1 VTGSILIITNFT
13 KGYSITVTP
22 LQTNNGIA
30 FSVASSDS
38 QLESGLLYPLFY
50 QSHFFKFCPLKHL
63 DVSLLFLKS
72 SLLLCIKVSNFLGA
86 QGALVD
92 ADFVNATFQI
102 FACGLLNSIVFRNW
116 KTVWVKSLVSLSY
129 ADTFNLATR
138 LRTQPSVLS
147 Q

>member
-1 VTGSILIITNFT
+1 M
-13 KGYSITVTP
+13 VTP

-38 QLESGLLYPLFY
+38 QLESGLLYSLFY
-50 QSHFFKFCPLKHL
+50 QSHFLQILSPETLKCFPLI
-63 DVSLLFLKS
+63 LKS

-86 QGALVD
+86 QSALVD

>member
-1 VTGSILIITNFT
+1 MRFVLIAQAELEALLWICFT
-13 KGYSITVTP
+13 PRYVFLIFEEKLFFRFFFTE
-22 LQTNNGIA
+22 N
-30 FSVASSDS
+30 
-38 QLESGLLYPLFY
+38 LLIEFLY
-50 QSHFFKFCPLKHL
+50 HIFFKFCPLKHL